1 MPSWLT
7 AFVPPCCG
15 FAKATALRAA
25 VTPMNDAV
33 IKALF
38 DALVRKAGGV
48 DAAAAVFGAR
58 FGADQKGTVS
68 KIVAGQLRVPL
79 IGAVALE
86 DAVGEYPI
94 TVAMGERLG
103 LKAMAGGDLAEM
115 AAQSVETIAA
125 AHAQMI
131 RALAAVSDGGAEITP
146 REAAQISAAMRRAK
160 MLADQI
166 IYQLEQGAA

>member
-1 MPSWLT
+1 
-7 AFVPPCCG
+7 
-15 FAKATALRAA
+15 
-25 VTPMNDAV
+25 MNDAG

-94 TVAMGERLG
+94 TLALGERLNHRAVG
-103 LKAMAGGDLAEM
+103 GGDLAEL
-115 AAQSVETIAA
+115 AAQSLETVAC

-131 RALAAVSDGGAEITP
+131 RAGQHARVT
-146 REAAQISAAMRRAK
+146 
-160 MLADQI
+160 
-166 IYQLEQGAA
+166 

>member
-1 MPSWLT
+1 
-7 AFVPPCCG
+7 
-15 FAKATALRAA
+15 
-25 VTPMNDAV
+25 MNDAV

-94 TVAMGERLG
+94 TLALGERLNHRAVG
-103 LKAMAGGDLAEM
+103 GGDLAEL
-115 AAQSVETIAA
+115 AAQSLETVAC

-131 RALAAVSDGGAEITP
+131 RAGQHARV
-146 REAAQISAAMRRAK
+146 R
-160 MLADQI
+160 
-166 IYQLEQGAA
+166 

>member
-1 MPSWLT
+1 M
-7 AFVPPCCG
+7 
-15 FAKATALRAA
+15 RAA

-68 KIVAGQLRVPL
+68 KIVSGQLRVPL
-79 IGAVALE
+79 LGVLALE

-94 TVAMGERLG
+94 TVALGERLG
-103 LKAMAGGDLAEM
+103 QRAMGGGDLAEL

-125 AHAQMI
+125 AHGQMI
-131 RALAAVSDGGAEITP
+131 RALAAISDGGAEITP
-146 REAAQISAAMRRAK
+146 REAASISANMRRAV
-160 MLADQI
+160 MLANQMI
-166 IYQLEQGAA
+166 HELEQGAA